1 MQTIYQTRITHIGDF
16 AREALSDQML
26 ITFREGAPA
35 DIQDYCFIHQH
46 GQTEGELHRGA
57 CMELADV
64 LNPVT
69 AVGEVAMQNLRELG
83 HITLRFDGSAEAE
96 YPGCVHVKGV
106 TPEDIPL
113 GSILKFI
120 D

>member
-1 MQTIYQTRITHIGDF
+1 MQTIYETTITHIGDF
-16 AREALSDQML
+16 AREALEDRML

-46 GQTEGELHRGA
+46 GVTDGELHRGA
-57 CMELADV
+57 CMELANV
-64 LNPVT
+64 RYPVT

-83 HITLRFDGSAEAE
+83 HITLRFDGSEQAEF
-96 YPGCVHVKGV
+96 PGSVHVKGM
-106 TPEDIPL
+106 TPQDVPL
-113 GSILKFI
+113 GSVLKFI

>member
-1 MQTIYQTRITHIGDF
+1 MQTIYQTTITHIGDF

-26 ITFREGAPA
+26 ITFREGAPQ

-46 GQTEGELHRGA
+46 GQTQGELHSGA
-57 CMELADV
+57 YMDLAGV
-64 LNPVT
+64 RYPVT
-69 AVGEVAMQNLRELG
+69 AVGDVATQNLRELG
-83 HITLRFDGSAEAE
+83 HITLRFDGRDQAEF
-96 YPGCVHVKGV
+96 PGSVHVKGM